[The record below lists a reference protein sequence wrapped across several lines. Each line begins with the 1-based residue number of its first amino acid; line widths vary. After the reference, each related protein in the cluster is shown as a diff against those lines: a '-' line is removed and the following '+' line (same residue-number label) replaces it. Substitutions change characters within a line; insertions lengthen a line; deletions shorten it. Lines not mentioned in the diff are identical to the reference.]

1 MRWLFMLLLVL
12 NIGYFAWHRHEAPLM
27 AKDVTPVSLYK
38 GGQEEIR
45 LIREAGAG
53 RAVRKRDEC
62 LVVGG
67 LQSEEQLQSLRQRLI
82 SLDISTES
90 LAYRLPGEA
99 GYWLQVD
106 AQSER
111 LLDQPV
117 LSSLSKDFKDL
128 KHKIILCGGVASAG

>member
-12 NIGYFAWHRHEAPLM
+12 NIGYFAWYRHEAPLRV
-27 AKDVTPVSLYK
+27 KDVTPVSLYK
-38 GGQEEIR
+38 GGQQEIR
-45 LIREAGAG
+45 LIREAGVG
-53 RAVRKRDEC
+53 HTVRKRDEC

-67 LQSEEQLQSLRQRLI
+67 LRTEEEQQSLRQRLI

-90 LAYRLPGEA
+90 VPRGLPGEA
-99 GYWLQVD
+99 GYWLQVN

-111 LLDQPV
+111 LLDEPV
-117 LSSLSKDFKDL
+117 LLSLSKDFKDL